1 MQKLSDARILYIF
14 IKLLWETNHSVPS
27 ENETVLR
34 LDLCACGRNLHFFTY
49 ALPMSCTDWPRQCLP
64 NSLRLA
70 DIASM
75 VYACLTQ
82 ELTDGLSSARS
93 TCAVADGCKCAPVS
107 SLLVSWPPWDVLPCL
122 ILQTADGCALTVSE
136 FTSTRGVTLLDTYL
150 RSCRWLWLH
159 TCAITVSGLTSTRG
173 INMIRMSVDIRARS

>member
-1 MQKLSDARILYIF
+1 M
-14 IKLLWETNHSVPS
+14 PS

-93 TCAVADGCKCAPVS
+93 TCAVADGCKCAPAS
-107 SLLVSWPPWDVLPCL
+107 SLLVSWPPLETLSCLVL
-122 ILQTADGCALTVSE
+122 IRATADGWAFTISELT
-136 FTSTRGVTLLDTYL
+136 FTKGVTLLETYL
-150 RSCRWLWLH
+150 RGCRWLGLH
-159 TCAITVSGLTSTRG
+159 TCPITVSGLTSTRG
-173 INMIRMSVDIRARS
+173 INMIRTSVDVRARS